1 MPAEEL
7 SPWDSEPP
15 TPTDEERYRMGLLYD
30 PNDPD
35 QLEYIEDF
43 KAWRAIE
50 KMRGF
55 PPFSQGRKA
64 KRSKRI
70 QNKTP
75 EPGEA
80 GPSSFGSSAREL
92 EFGEAG
98 KDTEVIV
105 ISDTDDDD
113 DDDDE

>member
-1 MPAEEL
+1 MQ
-7 SPWDSEPP
+7 
-15 TPTDEERYRMGLLYD
+15 DE
-30 PNDPD
+30 
-35 QLEYIEDF
+35 
-43 KAWRAIE
+43 
-50 KMRGF
+50 
-55 PPFSQGRKA
+55 GRKA
-64 KRSKRI
+64 KRSK
-70 QNKTP
+70 NKTP

-113 DDDDE
+113 DDDEE

>member
-1 MPAEEL
+1 
-7 SPWDSEPP
+7 
-15 TPTDEERYRMGLLYD
+15 
-30 PNDPD
+30 
-35 QLEYIEDF
+35 
-43 KAWRAIE
+43 
-50 KMRGF
+50 MRGF

-105 ISDTDDDD
+105 LSDTDDDD
-113 DDDDE
+113 DEEGGVSVLTGSQPVPKLNIKQSDRPAP

>member
-1 MPAEEL
+1 MN
-7 SPWDSEPP
+7 P
-15 TPTDEERYRMGLLYD
+15 TNSSTLRISRD
-30 PNDPD
+30 
-35 QLEYIEDF
+35 

-64 KRSKRI
+64 KRSK
-70 QNKTP
+70 NKTP

-113 DDDDE
+113 DEDEDEDEE